1 MPRVTYENRLQDI
14 ITNPLI
20 TTRDRD
26 FAGSLL
32 SYYKRR
38 RTLTSG
44 RVRCVKQLE
53 ERYSPEACEALQDLR
68 NSAEESSVV
77 REVKALIGRCERASW
92 DLGFAES
99 ILEQLLAGRP
109 ISDKQM
115 SVIEKVKERNSLKSV
130 ADRDFWISG
139 WEGSENQKKFEVMM
153 GYYAHNKPYFS
164 TIVAGYN
171 ISKSLGEPYVPSIRI
186 FNKVT
191 DGGYAK
197 KVLEEAFRAPKFP
210 AGSAVRIR
218 RSDRMP
224 MKIKGKAA
232 AVINTN
238 APIISAAK
246 GSKRY
251 QVVIIGEPTPIF
263 VEERDLLTKKLS

>member
-20 TTRDRD
+20 TTRDKD
-26 FAGSLL
+26 FACSLL

-53 ERYSPEACEALQDLR
+53 ERYSPEACEAIKRLR
-68 NSAEESSVV
+68 NKAQESSIV
-77 REVKALIGRCERASW
+77 RDAKALVGRCEHGSW

-99 ILEQLLAGRP
+99 ILEQLLAGRM

-115 SVIEKVKERNSLKSV
+115 SVLEKVKDRNTPKDV
-130 ADRDFWISG
+130 ANRDFWNSG

-153 GYYAHNKPYFS
+153 GYYAHNRPYFS
-164 TIVAGYN
+164 TIVVGYE
-171 ISKSLGEPYVPSIRI
+171 ISKSLGETYVPSVRI
-186 FNKVT
+186 FNKII
-191 DGGYAK
+191 DGNFAK

-224 MKIKGKAA
+224 MKLKGKAA
-232 AVINTN
+232 AVLVTN

-251 QVVIIGEPTPIF
+251 QVVIIGEPKPIF